1 MAVLVGAVCDSL
13 LLSCKGGVAPAEV
26 IITLADTDS
35 VYIDSFLVSGREVR
49 EEIERM
55 YHHDHDTTPI
65 ITAIAM
71 STCGSTAS
79 GWIHLPILSWDFSLR
94 WTAWDSRQRHSL

>member
-35 VYIDSFLVSGREVR
+35 VYIDSLIV
-49 EEIERM
+49 
-55 YHHDHDTTPI
+55 
-65 ITAIAM
+65 
-71 STCGSTAS
+71 
-79 GWIHLPILSWDFSLR
+79 
-94 WTAWDSRQRHSL
+94 

>member
-35 VYIDSFLVSGREVR
+35 VYIDRFLGSGREVR

-55 YHHDHDTTPI
+55 YHHDHDTTP
-65 ITAIAM
+65 TDRNTRHYY
-71 STCGSTAS
+71 SNRNEHL
-79 GWIHLPILSWDFSLR
+79 WINRLGV
-94 WTAWDSRQRHSL
+94 DSSDRKSVCRERV